1 MSSCPWC
8 GTNYTSFQSNCD
20 NCGGTMPDPHE
31 EASRLTKESLPVPP
45 AAPRTLPRNY
55 ICRLL
60 FSDGWSIMALIFT
73 FIGAIFGVIG
83 VALTVTVVAAFVG
96 LPFAGIGAFFL
107 VIGVSILVWRTQEA
121 KKTVRVLQAGE
132 PAIGE
137 IIDVV
142 QNYNIRVNGR
152 YPWKIT
158 YWFDVMGQEFE
169 GSHTT
174 LSQPDLSHQAGNP
187 VYVLYL
193 QDDPEQNAI
202 YPHPLG
208 YYGT

>member
-1 MSSCPWC
+1 MTTCPWC
-8 GTNYTSFQSNCD
+8 GTNYSIFQSNCD
-20 NCGGTMPDPHE
+20 NCGGAMPVPVKE
-31 EASRLTKESLPVPP
+31 PSSSTEESLRVPP
-45 AAPRTLPRNY
+45 PAPRTMPRNY
-55 ICRLL
+55 IWRLL
-60 FSDGWSIMALIFT
+60 FTDGWVIMAVVFT
-73 FIGAIFGVIG
+73 LIGAIFGAIG
-83 VALTVTVVAAFVG
+83 VALTVTIVAAFVG
-96 LPFAGIGAFFL
+96 LPFAGIGVLFL
-107 VIGVSILVWRTQEA
+107 VIGVPILVWRTQEA
-121 KKTVRVLQAGE
+121 QKTVRVLQEGD
-132 PAIGE
+132 PALGE

-174 LSQPDLSHQAGNP
+174 LSQPDLSHQSGNP

-193 QDDPEQNAI
+193 QDDPEQNVI
-202 YPHPLG
+202 YPHPFG